1 MNIGEADDWE
11 YVMLDT
17 VGKIFWSKRKVF
29 GDDNAK
35 VNGDEDHEDDEE
47 NEAEQKQKDAQKY
60 AKSNNKTSIQPEM
73 DEKLKEIAQMLDMP
87 PAWPP
92 KLYIDKLDF

>member
-17 VGKIFWSKRKVF
+17 VVF
-29 GDDNAK
+29 GDENNK
-35 VNGDEDHEDDEE
+35 GNGDDDHEDDEDH
-47 NEAEQKQKDAQKY
+47 EAEEKQKNAQKY
-60 AKSNNKTSIQPEM
+60 AKSNNKSSIQPEM